1 MATQQIYNEF
11 HCLNGLTERIKMS
24 LNIDAIITIAV
35 SYDDGLDF
43 DYQAN
48 GEICPSDEVCVLIE
62 SLTNLVKLKY
72 TKQGHTEM
80 GKKLIEIIE
89 SELING

>member
-1 MATQQIYNEF
+1 MD
-11 HCLNGLTERIKMS
+11 LNV
-24 LNIDAIITIAV
+24 DAIITISV

-48 GEICPSDEVCVLIE
+48 VEIAPSDEVCVLIE

-72 TKQGHTEM
+72 TKQGHIEM
-80 GKKLIEIIE
+80 GKKLIEIID